1 MGRKTEGRLEVRR
14 YEYLYILEPQE
25 EIARQ
30 SIESIKEHY
39 KEMGLTLLKE
49 EEMGKRRLA
58 FEVNK
63 RTDGFY
69 YITQIEIDDFNKL
82 RDFEHDLKLNTNII
96 RFMKV
101 RI

>member
-1 MGRKTEGRLEVRR
+1 MDRKTEGRLKVRR
-14 YEYLYILEPQE
+14 YEYIYILEPQE

-30 SIESIKEHY
+30 SIENIKEHY